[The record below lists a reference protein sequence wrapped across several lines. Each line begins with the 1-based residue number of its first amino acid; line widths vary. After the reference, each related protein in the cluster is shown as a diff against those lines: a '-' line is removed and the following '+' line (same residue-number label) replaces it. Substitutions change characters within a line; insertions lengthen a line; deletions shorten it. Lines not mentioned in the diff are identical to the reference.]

1 METIHACAVVIDG
14 QGILILGKSGS
25 GKSELALDLLDQCK
39 LRGLSGALIGDDRI
53 NLSKQGDD
61 VIARVPPQ
69 LAGLIEVRGSGIH
82 KIDYVSSGKLN
93 FAVRLVESSNA
104 VRMPDNHDEEIA
116 PGIYLPCL
124 TLPMGNFSA
133 LRVILARMGH
143 YGGVLPHV

>member
-1 METIHACAVVIDG
+1 MDTIHACAVIIDG
-14 QGILILGKSGS
+14 QGILILGKSGA

-53 NLSKQGDD
+53 NLSKQGDN

-82 KIDYVSSGKLN
+82 KIDYVSSGKLH
-93 FAVRLVESSNA
+93 FAVKLVDLSNA
-104 VRMPDNHDEEIA
+104 VRMPDGKVEEVA
-116 PGIYLPCL
+116 SGFFLPCL

-143 YGGVLPHV
+143 YGGVLPQV

>member
-1 METIHACAVVIDG
+1 MDTIHACAVVVDG

-53 NLSKQGDD
+53 NLSRQDND
-61 VIARVPPQ
+61 VIATVPPQ

-82 KIDYVSSGKLN
+82 NIEYVSSGKLH
-93 FAVRLVESSNA
+93 FAVRLVESSYA
-104 VRMPDNHDEEIA
+104 VRMPDNNYEEIA
-116 PGIYLPCL
+116 PGFNLPCL

-143 YGGVLPHV
+143 YGGVLPHI